1 MLMSLFFPIRE
12 IPGCTPG
19 MEKERHTQRTP
30 KRKGEKKMKD
40 KIFGVLQRVGR
51 SFMLPIA
58 ILPVAGLLLGIGS
71 SFTNETMLNAYGLMG
86 IMGPGTVLNAVFT
99 VMSAAGN
106 VVFNN
111 LPLVFAMGVAIG
123 MAKKE
128 KEVAALAAV
137 IAFFIMHA
145 SISAMIDIHGG
156 TENLLEGASASVLG
170 ITSLQMGVFG
180 GIIVG
185 LGAAALHNRFYK
197 IELPQV
203 LSFFGG
209 TRFVPIISALV
220 YTVVGIGMFYV
231 WPVIQQGI
239 YSVGDLVLSSG
250 YAGTWVYG
258 LLERAL
264 IPFGL
269 HHVFYLPFWQT
280 GVGGTLE
287 VAGQM
292 VEGAQNIFFAQLADP
307 TVEQF
312 AVSAT
317 RFMSGKFPLM
327 IFGLPGAALAM
338 YRTAKPEKKKA
349 VAGLLLSAAL
359 TSMLTGITEP
369 LEFTF
374 LFVAPLMYVVHCIFA
389 GCAYMLMHIFH
400 VGVGMTFSG
409 GAIDLFLF
417 GILQGNE
424 KTNWIWIVVIGI
436 VYFIVYYLVFSF
448 MIKKFDYK
456 TPGRD
461 DNEEVKLYT
470 RKDVNARKAQ
480 IEGAGEAQEDEVSV
494 QICRGLGGKKNISD
508 VDCCATRLRC
518 TVYKAELVNDAMLKA
533 TGASGVV
540 HKGNGVQVIY
550 GPKVTV
556 IKSNLEDYL
565 ETAPDEEYTAALEEE
580 KASADARTET
590 SVEKAAEE
598 RKPVRS
604 IIIASPVT
612 GRAADLSEAPD
623 EGFAGRMMGD
633 GAVVEPAEE
642 IIKAPAD
649 GEICFVFPTKHAIG
663 FQTEDGIDMLLHIGI
678 DTVNLNGEGFEI
690 LKEEGKVKKGEP
702 LMKIDLEYLR
712 SHAPS
717 LVSPVICT
725 ELGENQKIRLLK
737 EGDIQSG
744 EDLFAIDIYE

>member
-1 MLMSLFFPIRE
+1 
-12 IPGCTPG
+12 
-19 MEKERHTQRTP
+19 
-30 KRKGEKKMKD
+30 MKD

-71 SFTNETMLNAYGLMG
+71 SFTNETMLSAYGLTG
-86 IMGPGTVLNAVFT
+86 IMGPGTILNAVFT

-145 SISAMIDIHGG
+145 SISAMIDIYGG
-156 TENLLEGASASVLG
+156 AENMLDGATTSVLG

-185 LGAAALHNRFYK
+185 LGVAALHNRFYK

-220 YTVVGIGMFYV
+220 YTGVGIAMFYI
-231 WPVIQQGI
+231 WPVIQTGI
-239 YSVGDLVLSSG
+239 YSVGDLVLNSG

-280 GVGGTLE
+280 GVGGTME

-307 TVEQF
+307 ATEHF

-359 TSMLTGITEP
+359 TSMITGITEP

-374 LFVAPLMYVVHCIFA
+374 LFVAPLMYAVHCVFA
-389 GCAYMLMHIFH
+389 GLAYMLMHIFN

-409 GAIDLFLF
+409 GLIDLTLF
-417 GILQGNE
+417 GIMQGND
-424 KTNWIWIVVIGI
+424 KTHWLWIVAVGA
-436 VYFIVYYLVFSF
+436 VYFV
-448 MIKKFDYK
+448 
-456 TPGRD
+456 
-461 DNEEVKLYT
+461 LY
-470 RKDVNARKAQ
+470 
-480 IEGAGEAQEDEVSV
+480 
-494 QICRGLGGKKNISD
+494 
-508 VDCCATRLRC
+508 
-518 TVYKAELVNDAMLKA
+518 
-533 TGASGVV
+533 
-540 HKGNGVQVIY
+540 
-550 GPKVTV
+550 
-556 IKSNLEDYL
+556 
-565 ETAPDEEYTAALEEE
+565 
-580 KASADARTET
+580 
-590 SVEKAAEE
+590 
-598 RKPVRS
+598 
-604 IIIASPVT
+604 
-612 GRAADLSEAPD
+612 
-623 EGFAGRMMGD
+623 
-633 GAVVEPAEE
+633 
-642 IIKAPAD
+642 
-649 GEICFVFPTKHAIG
+649 
-663 FQTEDGIDMLLHIGI
+663 
-678 DTVNLNGEGFEI
+678 
-690 LKEEGKVKKGEP
+690 
-702 LMKIDLEYLR
+702 
-712 SHAPS
+712 
-717 LVSPVICT
+717 
-725 ELGENQKIRLLK
+725 
-737 EGDIQSG
+737 
-744 EDLFAIDIYE
+744 

>member
-1 MLMSLFFPIRE
+1 
-12 IPGCTPG
+12 
-19 MEKERHTQRTP
+19 
-30 KRKGEKKMKD
+30 MKD

-71 SFTNETMLNAYGLMG
+71 SFTNETMLQAYGLMG
-86 IMGPGTVLNAVFT
+86 IMGPGTILNAILS

-111 LPLVFAMGVAIG
+111 LPVIFAMGVAIG

-145 SISAMIDIHGG
+145 SISAMIDINGG
-156 TENLLEGASASVLG
+156 VENLLEGAATSVLG

-185 LGAAALHNRFYK
+185 LGVAALHNRFYK

-220 YTVVGIGMFYV
+220 YTGVGIAMFYI

-239 YSVGDLVLSSG
+239 YSIGDLVLSSG

-280 GVGGTLE
+280 AVGGTME
-287 VAGQM
+287 VAGQV

-307 TVEQF
+307 TVEHF

-359 TSMLTGITEP
+359 TSMITGITEP

-374 LFVAPLMYVVHCIFA
+374 LFVAPLMYAVHCVFA
-389 GCAYMLMHIFH
+389 GLAYMFMHIFN

-409 GAIDLFLF
+409 GLIDMFLF
-417 GILQGNE
+417 GVLQGNA
-424 KTNWIWIVVIGI
+424 KTNWIWIVIVGI
-436 VYFIVYYLVFSF
+436 VYFVVYYFVFSW
-448 MIKKFDYK
+448 MIRKFDYK

-461 DNEEVKLYT
+461 DSEEVKLYT
-470 RKDVNARKAQ
+470 RQDVNARKAGQ
-480 IEGAGEAQEDEVSV
+480 QGAQLSAEDEVSR
-494 QICRGLGGKKNISD
+494 QICAGLGGKKNISD

-556 IKSNLEDYL
+556 IKS
-565 ETAPDEEYTAALEEE
+565 
-580 KASADARTET
+580 
-590 SVEKAAEE
+590 
-598 RKPVRS
+598 
-604 IIIASPVT
+604 
-612 GRAADLSEAPD
+612 
-623 EGFAGRMMGD
+623 
-633 GAVVEPAEE
+633 
-642 IIKAPAD
+642 
-649 GEICFVFPTKHAIG
+649 
-663 FQTEDGIDMLLHIGI
+663 
-678 DTVNLNGEGFEI
+678 
-690 LKEEGKVKKGEP
+690 
-702 LMKIDLEYLR
+702 
-712 SHAPS
+712 
-717 LVSPVICT
+717 
-725 ELGENQKIRLLK
+725 
-737 EGDIQSG
+737 QSG
-744 EDLFAIDIYE
+744 RLS